1 MNLFSH
7 SIKTAVSLRG
17 LLVVI
22 MAAFLLHPA
31 VCRAEEPDTAA
42 AREKTAPP
50 VKVDVK
56 VRTDLARTD
65 LARTDLVKTDTA
77 GIDSLVR
84 LKIETKAKD
93 QAITR
98 NIVIDEE
105 GIILNGKK
113 IRYGEIEDSIVASLT
128 IEGGSIIKFGEPL
141 VVKKDEIVDGDVL
154 SLGGD
159 VTVAGTVTG
168 DVAIVGANLHLL
180 SSGVIKGDM
189 LTFGG
194 SIHQEPGGEIR
205 GQRVGMLPKD
215 FRGYGPFPI
224 IFSPLENLI
233 TFGIPLLLF
242 VIVSFLFLA
251 LAGFF
256 APRHIERIAET
267 IEVAPLKSIL
277 LGFAALVLALPLFL
291 LLCVTIIG
299 IPVALIAQ
307 PIAYFVAGIMGF
319 AGVSLFV
326 GTKLQRG
333 TSLSSKSPLSRI
345 FLGALI
351 IEAALI
357 LAWFFTLG
365 GKAFAPLFWLFYLI
379 GWIVYLVA
387 IMAGLG
393 AVIWTR
399 FGIRPI
405 AITGVEIPPVPPL
418 TDADRSDDE
427 SEAPAPM

>member
-1 MNLFSH
+1 MNHFSH
-7 SIKTAVSLRG
+7 SIKTAVSLSG
-17 LLVVI
+17 LLVI
-22 MAAFLLHPA
+22 ITLTLLFHAAA
-31 VCRAEEPDTAA
+31 CMAEEPDTAA
-42 AREKTAPP
+42 AREKTVPP

-56 VRTDLARTD
+56 AQTDLAE
-65 LARTDLVKTDTA
+65 ADTA
-77 GIDSLVR
+77 GKASRVR
-84 LKIETKAKD
+84 LKIETKEKD
-93 QAITR
+93 QATTR

-113 IRYGEIEDSIVASLT
+113 YHYEDLEDSIVSSLT

-180 SSGVIKGDM
+180 STGVIKGDM

-215 FRGYGPFPI
+215 FRGYGPFPM
-224 IFSPLENLI
+224 IFNPLEDLI
-233 TFGIPLLLF
+233 TFGIPLLFF
-242 VIVSFLFLA
+242 VIMSFLFLA

-267 IEVAPLKSIL
+267 IEIAPLKSIL
-277 LGFAALVLALPLFL
+277 LGFAAIVLALPLFL

-326 GTKLQRG
+326 GTKLQHG

-365 GKAFAPLFWLFYLI
+365 GKPFAPLFWLFYLI

-405 AITGVEIPPVPPL
+405 AIAGAETPPVPPS
-418 TDADRSDDE
+418 TGTDRSDDE